1 MIVGSPLPSN
11 FVSVLSPCPRE
22 NIGADLTAPATQGY
36 ARSALL
42 LKNPTCVDRVG
53 RGIGPRTLSQSPA
66 PLWAK
71 AAPYSRLLRTQRAVA
86 GRGPSLLPAGGWG
99 LHPRPGC
106 CCWQA
111 ISLEVLFKSVHWNV
125 LKDLSILPE
134 THLSPL
140 CGQLVPLFPLSF
152 ISLYEVYTQLGI
164 LQIQALNVQLW
175 LSPFFSQRFSVHKCK
190 RGESNNR
197 VINVSWWC
205 N

>member
-71 AAPYSRLLRTQRAVA
+71 AAPYSRLPRTQRAVA

-99 LHPRPGC
+99 LHPRLG
-106 CCWQA
+106 CWQA

-140 CGQLVPLFPLSF
+140 CGHACPALSLKLHFPLWGVHTAGNFTNPGSQCTALAK
-152 ISLYEVYTQLGI
+152 SLLLPEVQCP
-164 LQIQALNVQLW
+164 QMQ
-175 LSPFFSQRFSVHKCK
+175 K
-190 RGESNNR
+190 RGK
-197 VINVSWWC
+197 
-205 N
+205 